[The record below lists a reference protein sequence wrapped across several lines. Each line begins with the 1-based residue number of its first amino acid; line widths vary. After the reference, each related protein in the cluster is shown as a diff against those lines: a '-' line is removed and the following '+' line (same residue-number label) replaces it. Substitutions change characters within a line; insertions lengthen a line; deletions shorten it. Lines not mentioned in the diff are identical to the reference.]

1 MKTAISLLVVLTA
14 FSSILCAGQTSSEQ
28 SIKAFIEIGGVKL
41 RLGMSKSE
49 VAEKLVGS
57 AVTKINGD
65 WWVLGKVSPS
75 LQFTDGRLSFAD
87 RTWSTTEDDIAESLF
102 GVVNSFN
109 AEGYSACKISADI
122 SSSPASM
129 AQRVWIDCGEKTI
142 LVMVDQPSSSGKGYS
157 WVSERLGKMRDFSK

>member
-14 FSSILCAGQTSSEQ
+14 FSSILCARQTSSEQ
-28 SIKAFIEIGGVKL
+28 SSKAFIEVGSVRL
-41 RLGMSKSE
+41 RLGMSRSE

-57 AVTKINGD
+57 AITKINED
-65 WWVLGKVSPS
+65 SWVLGKNSPS

-102 GVVNSFN
+102 GVVSSFN
-109 AEGYSACKISADI
+109 SEGYSACKITADTN
-122 SSSPASM
+122 SSPGSM

-142 LVMVDQPSSSGKGYS
+142 LVMVAHPSSSGKGYS